1 MGGCG
6 RQGQEHVLQSACD
19 LDRGDGGAKLAIFDE
34 KARRPPA
41 VISGD
46 RIDTV
51 ADQLGHIEALSDAR
65 HQLLWRK
72 VARLHVEIGG
82 PRARRAADAPA
93 GVSGGPLAKLSGRC
107 RIQQPAG
114 QHAVVSSEEHT
125 SELQSLMRISY
136 AVFCLKTK

>member
-1 MGGCG
+1 M
-6 RQGQEHVLQSACD
+6 
-19 LDRGDGGAKLAIFDE
+19 FDE
-34 KARRPPA
+34 KARLPPA

-93 GVSGGPLAKLSGRC
+93 GVSGGPLATLSGRC
-107 RIQQPAG
+107 RTPQPAG
-114 QHAVVSSEEHT
+114 QAAVVDDAGARGGQGSAIRHPEVRHAGE
-125 SELQSLMRISY
+125 
-136 AVFCLKTK
+136 K

>member
-82 PRARRAADAPA
+82 SRARRAADAPA
-93 GVSGGPLAKLSGRC
+93 GVSGGPLAKQVGRASGRERVC
-107 RIQQPAG
+107 PYVSISVV
-114 QHAVVSSEEHT
+114 AV
-125 SELQSLMRISY
+125 SLN
-136 AVFCLKTK
+136 KKNTKE